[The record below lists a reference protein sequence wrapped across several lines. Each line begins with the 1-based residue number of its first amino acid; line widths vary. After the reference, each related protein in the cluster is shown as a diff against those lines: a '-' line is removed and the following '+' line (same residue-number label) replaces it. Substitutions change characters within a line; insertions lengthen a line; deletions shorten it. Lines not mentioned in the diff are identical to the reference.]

1 MLFFAALFGRRK
13 VENEI
18 EKTRRDRA
26 SLSYNARM
34 K

>member
-18 EKTRRDRA
+18 EK
-26 SLSYNARM
+26 NEARSRLVEL
-34 K
+34 

>member
-18 EKTRRDRA
+18 EKTRRDSR
-26 SLSYNARM
+26 LVEL
-34 K
+34 